1 MAAPASTPEHVT
13 NARQVSDTSKSKLQ
27 KKSDLQRRLE
37 DDVLMASRV
46 GDPVWLEQSLDMMK
60 ISLDFE
66 DKDGLSAIHLASLEC
81 QLECLK
87 ILIEKM
93 NVDVNNKTPDGWTPL
108 HLVINSIISERSFA
122 CVDYLLSSGAD
133 PSSVT
138 DSGITPM
145 HQAAACGNVPCLRS
159 LIEFGGTIDYEDE
172 RGHTPCSL
180 ATLWGNRESARIL
193 KHYQWQKDKRCEDIL
208 KRQMLKEEE
217 IVSLREEEKA
227 KKEKAEKRLR
237 GQKAY
242 QLWLSKNQLGNMPL
256 LFGQH
261 PLVDGGKNDGENG
274 RRSTSRQKTGSSVGR
289 TKKNAISREGRS
301 QERKAE
307 ASKKVDFIPIN
318 GPGSPLSGKRYAGD
332 YDKRSFAALSSGRI
346 KAVQKRGVLQF
357 PVI

>member
-1 MAAPASTPEHVT
+1 
-13 NARQVSDTSKSKLQ
+13 
-27 KKSDLQRRLE
+27 
-37 DDVLMASRV
+37 
-46 GDPVWLEQSLDMMK
+46 
-60 ISLDFE
+60 
-66 DKDGLSAIHLASLEC
+66 
-81 QLECLK
+81 
-87 ILIEKM
+87 M
-93 NVDVNNKTPDGWTPL
+93 NHKTRDGWTPL
-108 HLVINSIISERSFA
+108 HLVINNIISERSFA
-122 CVDYLLSSGAD
+122 CADYLLSSGAD
-133 PSSVT
+133 PSRYFFTLSICFLDSLSFKRMLQIDVLYCIIYYSLVLPMQKVSIGLTTNGDLLHSSVT

-159 LIEFGGTIDYEDE
+159 LIEFGGIIDYEDE

-180 ATLWGNRESARIL
+180 ATLWGNRESVRIL

-217 IVSLREEEKA
+217 INALEEEERT

-242 QLWLSKNQLGNMPL
+242 QLWLSKNQLASMPL

-261 PLVDGGKNDGENG
+261 PLIDGGKNDCENG
-274 RRSTSRQKTGSSVGR
+274 RRSTSRQKTGSSVGK

-307 ASKKVDFIPIN
+307 ASRKVDFIPIN
-318 GPGSPLSGKRYAGD
+318 GPGSPLSGKRYATD
-332 YDKRSFAALSSGRI
+332 YDKQSFAALSSGRI
-346 KAVQKRGVLQF
+346 KAVQKRGALQF